1 MFVFLSKLL
10 PTFIYPTGLVFLL
23 LLAAI
28 LLRKRARLQLGLLLV
43 AAVTLWLG
51 GNRWVALGLT
61 RALEQTYPPPIDIPA
76 ADAIVLL
83 GGATSAPDYPRPM
96 VDLNSAADR
105 LFYAAQL
112 YRDGKAPFI
121 LITGGQ
127 IDWYSPSASSP
138 AEETAE
144 LLVFMGVPRSA
155 LVLEPASRNTYE
167 NALFSRPL
175 LEERGVVHILLVTSA
190 SHMPRS
196 VGLFAQQGFSVT
208 PAPTDFVVTDA
219 LWASLRQPDLAAQIV
234 HMMPGPGN
242 LSLTTTALKEYIG
255 IIVYKARGW
264 MP

>member
-10 PTFIYPTGLVFLL
+10 PTLIYPAGLVFLL

-28 LLRKRARLQLGLLLV
+28 VLRKRARLQLGILVLALLV
-43 AAVTLWLG
+43 LWLG

-61 RALEQTYPPPIDIPA
+61 RSLERAYLPPLEMPS

-83 GGATSAPDYPRPM
+83 GGATSAPDSPRPM

-112 YRDGKAPFI
+112 YRDDKAPFI

-144 LLVFMGVPRSA
+144 LLVFMGVPRET
-155 LVLEPASRNTYE
+155 LVLESASRNTYE

-175 LEERGVVHILLVTSA
+175 LEERGVEHILLVTSA

-196 VGLFAQQGFSVT
+196 VALFVQQGFTVT
-208 PAPTDFVVTDA
+208 PAPTDYVVTDA
-219 LWASLRQPDLAAQIV
+219 LWVSLWQPDLVAQIV
-234 HMMPGPGN
+234 HLMPSPGN
-242 LSLTTTALKEYIG
+242 LSLTTTALKEYLG
-255 IIVYKARGW
+255 IIIYRARGW